1 MYGALIVR
9 DGSTPASDERTL
21 LFSDDGPIV
30 SLIKSSPPVLLNGKL
45 HPDTIDVR
53 AGTTTRLRMINIRSE
68 NTTELVLERDGAPV
82 LWRVVARDGADLP
95 VHQIRD
101 RPATVL
107 SAPGQTFD
115 ALITPEKTGTMT
127 LKYLAQG
134 GDSTTWQS
142 AVIRVH

>member
-1 MYGALIVR
+1 
-9 DGSTPASDERTL
+9 
-21 LFSDDGPIV
+21 
-30 SLIKSSPPVLLNGKL
+30 VLLNGKL

-53 AGTTTRLRMINIRSE
+53 AGATTRLRMINIRSE
-68 NTTELVLERDGAPV
+68 NTTEMVLEQNGAPV

-95 VHQIRD
+95 PHQVRD
-101 RPATVL
+101 RPARIL

-115 ALITPEKTGTMT
+115 ALIMPDKPGTMT

-142 AVIRVH
+142 AVIRAR